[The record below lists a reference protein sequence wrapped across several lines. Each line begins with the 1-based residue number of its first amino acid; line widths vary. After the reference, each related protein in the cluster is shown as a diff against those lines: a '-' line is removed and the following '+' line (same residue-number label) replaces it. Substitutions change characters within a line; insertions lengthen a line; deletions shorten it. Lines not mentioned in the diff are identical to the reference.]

1 MFDLELTLRGIIL
14 DDEGSNS
21 MTKLTDTFDIYNGVK
36 IPKVAFGTW
45 QIPANQA
52 RQAVSDAI
60 ETGYRHIDTALVYGN
75 EKEVGQG
82 IKDSGVKREDL
93 FITSKLPAQT
103 KSYDGAL
110 AEFETTMKNLDLDY
124 LDLYLVHAPWP
135 WSEIGANYDKQNL
148 DVWRAM
154 EEIYKSGRVK
164 AIGVSNFN
172 VHDLE
177 NVMKTATVK
186 PMVDQIQYYIGYTEP
201 KITSFAKKNDILVEA
216 YSPLATGGL
225 IHNEDVLKIAEKY
238 HVSVPQLA
246 IQFVIQND
254 VLPLPKAVHKEHIVA
269 NTKLDFEISAE
280 DMKTLNAMPDT
291 APEHSHNS
299 TQG

>member
-1 MFDLELTLRGIIL
+1 
-14 DDEGSNS
+14 
-21 MTKLTDTFDIYNGVK
+21 MTKLTDTFEMYNGVK
-36 IPKVAFGTW
+36 IPQVAFGTW
-45 QIPANQA
+45 QIPASKA
-52 RQAVSDAI
+52 RKAVKDAI
-60 ETGYRHIDTALVYGN
+60 DTGYRHIDTALVYGN

-93 FITSKLPAQT
+93 FVTSKLPAET
-103 KSYDGAL
+103 KNYDDAL
-110 AEFETTMKNLDLDY
+110 KDFDTTMDNLDIDY
-124 LDLYLVHAPWP
+124 LDLYLIHAPWP
-135 WSEIGANYDKQNL
+135 WGQIGAGYDKENQA
-148 DVWRAM
+148 VWRAM

-186 PMVDQIQYYIGYTEP
+186 PMVDQIQYYIGFTEP
-201 KITSFAKKNDILVEA
+201 KITEFAKKNDILVEA

-225 IHNEDVLKIAEKY
+225 IHNQDVLKIAEKY
-238 HVSVPQLA
+238 NVSVPQLA
-246 IQFVIQND
+246 IKFVIQND
-254 VLPLPKAVHKEHIVA
+254 VLPLPKAVQKEHIVA

-291 APEHSHNS
+291 APSHFHNP

>member
-1 MFDLELTLRGIIL
+1 
-14 DDEGSNS
+14 

-36 IPKVAFGTW
+36 IPQVAFGTW
-45 QIPANQA
+45 QIPASKA
-52 RQAVSDAI
+52 RKAVKEAI
-60 ETGYRHIDTALVYGN
+60 ETGYRHIDTALVYEN

-82 IKDSGVKREDL
+82 IKDSGVKRENL
-93 FITSKLPAQT
+93 FVTSKLPAHT
-103 KSYDGAL
+103 KTYDGAL
-110 AEFETTMKNLDLDY
+110 KDFETTMQNLDIDY

-135 WSEIGANYDKQNL
+135 WDQIGTNCDKGNQ

-186 PMVDQIQYYIGYTEP
+186 PMVDQIQYYIGFTEP
-201 KITSFAKKNDILVEA
+201 KITEFAKKNDILVEA

-225 IHNEDVLKIAEKY
+225 INNQDVLKIAEKY
-238 HVSVPQLA
+238 NVSVPQLA
-246 IQFVIQND
+246 IKFVIQNG

-291 APEHSHNS
+291 APSHFHNP

>member
-1 MFDLELTLRGIIL
+1 
-14 DDEGSNS
+14 

-36 IPKVAFGTW
+36 IPQVAFGTW
-45 QIPANQA
+45 QIPASKA
-52 RQAVSDAI
+52 RQAVKDAI
-60 ETGYRHIDTALVYGN
+60 ETGYRHIDTALVYEN

-93 FITSKLPAQT
+93 FVTSKLPAHT
-103 KSYDGAL
+103 KTYDGAL
-110 AEFETTMKNLDLDY
+110 EDFETTMKNLNLDY

-135 WSEIGANYDKQNL
+135 WDEIGANYDKGNQ

-177 NVMKTATVK
+177 NVMKNATVK
-186 PMVDQIQYYIGYTEP
+186 PMIDQIQYYIGFTEP
-201 KITSFAKKNDILVEA
+201 KITEFAKKNDILVEA

-225 IHNEDVLKIAEKY
+225 IHNQDVLKIAEKY
-238 HVSVPQLA
+238 NVSVPQLA
-246 IQFVIQND
+246 IKFVIQNG

-269 NTKLDFEISAE
+269 NTKLD
-280 DMKTLNAMPDT
+280 LV
-291 APEHSHNS
+291 
-299 TQG
+299 

>member
-1 MFDLELTLRGIIL
+1 
-14 DDEGSNS
+14 

-45 QIPANQA
+45 QIPAGQA
-52 RQAVSDAI
+52 RQAVKDAI
-60 ETGYRHIDTALVYGN
+60 DTGYRHIDTALVYEN

-93 FITSKLPAQT
+93 FVTSKLPAET
-103 KSYDGAL
+103 KTYDGAL
-110 AEFETTMKNLDLDY
+110 KDFETTMKNLNVDY

-135 WSEIGANYDKQNL
+135 WGEIGTNYDKENI

-154 EEIYKSGRVK
+154 EEIYQSGRVK

-172 VHDLE
+172 VHDLK
-177 NVMKTATVK
+177 NVMKEATVK
-186 PMVDQIQYYIGYTEP
+186 PMVDQIQYYIGFTEP
-201 KITSFAKKNDILVEA
+201 KITEFAKENDILVEA

-225 IHNEDVLKIAEKY
+225 INNQDVLKIAEKY
-238 HVSVPQLA
+238 NVSVPQLA
-246 IQFVIQND
+246 IEFVIQNG
-254 VLPLPKAVHKEHIVA
+254 VLPLPKAVQKEHIVA
-269 NTKLDFEISAE
+269 NTKLDFAISDE

-291 APEHSHNS
+291 APSHFHNP

>member
-1 MFDLELTLRGIIL
+1 
-14 DDEGSNS
+14 

-36 IPKVAFGTW
+36 IPQVAFGTW
-45 QIPANQA
+45 QIPASKA
-52 RQAVSDAI
+52 RKAVKEAI
-60 ETGYRHIDTALVYGN
+60 ETGYRHIDTALVYEN

-82 IKDSGVKREDL
+82 IKDSGVKRENL
-93 FITSKLPAQT
+93 FVTSKLPAHT
-103 KSYDGAL
+103 KTYDGAL
-110 AEFETTMKNLDLDY
+110 KDFETTMQNLDIDY

-135 WSEIGANYDKQNL
+135 WDQIGTNCDKGNQ

-186 PMVDQIQYYIGYTEP
+186 PMVDQIQYYIGFTEP
-201 KITSFAKKNDILVEA
+201 KITEFAKKNDILVEA

-225 IHNEDVLKIAEKY
+225 INNQDVLKIAEKY
-238 HVSVPQLA
+238 HVSVPQLT

-291 APEHSHNS
+291 APSHFHNP

>member
-1 MFDLELTLRGIIL
+1 
-14 DDEGSNS
+14 

-45 QIPANQA
+45 QIPASQA
-52 RQAVSDAI
+52 RQAVKDAI
-60 ETGYRHIDTALVYGN
+60 DTGYRHIDTALVYEN

-82 IKDSGVKREDL
+82 IKDSDVKREDL
-93 FITSKLPAQT
+93 FVTSKLPAET
-103 KSYDGAL
+103 KTYDGAL
-110 AEFETTMKNLDLDY
+110 KDFETTMKNLDVDY

-135 WSEIGANYDKQNL
+135 WGEIGTNYDKENI

-154 EEIYKSGRVK
+154 EKIYQSGRVK

-172 VHDLE
+172 VHDLK
-177 NVMKTATVK
+177 NIMKDAIVK
-186 PMVDQIQYYIGYTEP
+186 PMVDQIQYYIGFTEP
-201 KITSFAKKNDILVEA
+201 KITEFAKENDILVEA

-225 IHNEDVLKIAEKY
+225 INNQDVLKIAEKY
-238 HVSVPQLA
+238 NVSVPQLA
-246 IQFVIQND
+246 IEFVIQNG
-254 VLPLPKAVHKEHIVA
+254 VLPLPKAVQKEHIVA
-269 NTKLDFEISAE
+269 NTKLDFAISDE

-291 APEHSHNS
+291 APSHFHNP

>member
-1 MFDLELTLRGIIL
+1 
-14 DDEGSNS
+14 
-21 MTKLTDTFDIYNGVK
+21 MTKLTDTFNIYNDVK
-36 IPKVAFGTW
+36 IPQVAFGTW
-45 QIPANQA
+45 QIPASKA
-52 RQAVSDAI
+52 RQAVKDAI
-60 ETGYRHIDTALVYGN
+60 DTGYRHIDTALVYEN

-93 FITSKLPAQT
+93 FVTSKLPAET
-103 KSYDGAL
+103 KTYDGAL
-110 AEFETTMKNLDLDY
+110 EDFETTMKNLDLDY

-135 WSEIGANYDKQNL
+135 WGEIGANYDKENVE
-148 DVWRAM
+148 VWRAM

-164 AIGVSNFN
+164 AVGVSNFN

-186 PMVDQIQYYIGYTEP
+186 PMVDQIQYYIGFTEP
-201 KITSFAKKNDILVEA
+201 KITEFAKKNDILVEA

-225 IHNEDVLKIAEKY
+225 INNQAVLKIAEKY

-246 IQFVIQND
+246 IKFVIQNG

-269 NTKLDFEISAE
+269 NTKLDFVISDE
-280 DMKTLNAMPDT
+280 DMVTLNAMPDT
-291 APEHSHNS
+291 APSHFHNP

>member
-1 MFDLELTLRGIIL
+1 
-14 DDEGSNS
+14 
-21 MTKLTDTFDIYNGVK
+21 MTKLTDTFEMYNGVK

-45 QIPANQA
+45 QIPAADA
-52 RQAVSDAI
+52 RKAVSEAI
-60 ETGYRHIDTALVYGN
+60 ETGYRHIDTALVYEN
-75 EKEVGQG
+75 ETEVGQG

-93 FITSKLPAQT
+93 FVTSKLPAHT
-103 KSYDGAL
+103 KTYDGAL
-110 AEFETTMKNLDLDY
+110 ADFETTMKNLDLDY

-135 WSEIGANYDKQNL
+135 WNEIGKNCDEGNTE
-148 DVWRAM
+148 VWRAM

-164 AIGVSNFN
+164 AIGVSNFD

-177 NVMKTATVK
+177 NILKTATVK
-186 PMVDQIQYYIGYTEP
+186 PMVDQIQYYIGFTEP
-201 KITSFAKKNDILVEA
+201 KITEFAKKNDILVEA

-225 IHNEDVLKIAEKY
+225 INNKDVLKIAEKY
-238 HVSVPQLA
+238 NVSVPQLA
-246 IQFVIQND
+246 IEFVIQND

-269 NTKLDFEISAE
+269 NTKLDFVISDE

-291 APEHSHNS
+291 APSHFHNP